1 MANKQYF
8 SEPLSFTGIVAG
20 GSCIGAAD
28 LDSAFT
34 LIQPLAGI
42 GLIIFSDTAPDVV
55 TYPALKYFTWRKTF
69 SGATTK
75 DSFDSYF
82 DAATGFW
89 EALSTTD
96 GARIQ
101 AKSIPITALNPGVG
115 NALKIY
121 QVSADGSSVQFAS
134 VGSLFSAGSI
144 PVNSLVPP
152 GAGYYFLASTASS
165 SMWVSGP
172 TAGGMISNIPISNL
186 QISAVFG
193 SVSILTTNTLG
204 VNTWAT
210 SIPGTVL
217 TSATVPPGA
226 MQPGATDGM
235 LLTISSGSATW
246 KLPQP
251 GKAAI
256 SIIDIVPAASGVPTL
271 VAHGQNGTPA
281 VAVSWVCV
289 NLSVSY
295 GTNIVVGSELPLETF
310 MQSWQNGGGSHI
322 YYNPLASLIINP
334 TQVIAYFGPY
344 SGGSPLA
351 YNAYMTT
358 DVASDPFGD
367 SSRQYNLGPHL
378 ATDWK
383 LRIRV
388 FLQ

>member
-1 MANKQYF
+1 
-8 SEPLSFTGIVAG
+8 
-20 GSCIGAAD
+20 
-28 LDSAFT
+28 
-34 LIQPLAGI
+34 
-42 GLIIFSDTAPDVV
+42 
-55 TYPALKYFTWRKTF
+55 
-69 SGATTK
+69 
-75 DSFDSYF
+75 
-82 DAATGFW
+82 
-89 EALSTTD
+89 
-96 GARIQ
+96 
-101 AKSIPITALNPGVG
+101 
-115 NALKIY
+115 
-121 QVSADGSSVQFAS
+121 
-134 VGSLFSAGSI
+134 
-144 PVNSLVPP
+144 
-152 GAGYYFLASTASS
+152 
-165 SMWVSGP
+165 
-172 TAGGMISNIPISNL
+172 
-186 QISAVFG
+186 
-193 SVSILTTNTLG
+193 
-204 VNTWAT
+204 
-210 SIPGTVL
+210 
-217 TSATVPPGA
+217 